1 MRKGITRTQFFML
14 SFFLF
19 SMFLGAG
26 NIIFAPPLGQA
37 AGSNTW
43 IAMSGFLI
51 TGVGLVLAAIYALSI
66 SGEKVDDL
74 AARSGKRFAVFYSVL
89 LFLCLGPL
97 FVIPRT
103 AAVVYEISI
112 NPLLSENL
120 KQPFWPLFI
129 FSLFFISSTIHLALE
144 PNKFVARIGRIIT
157 PTFIILLSIIVIKSL
172 ITPIGTFGQ
181 PTGDYIEH
189 AFGRGFTQGYN
200 TMDVL
205 AAFVFGK
212 IFLDAARLAGVQSEK
227 MPSFFVKAGLFT
239 MIALA
244 IVQISLAAMG
254 ASSVSTIGIS
264 QNGGEALPKIVDLLL
279 GQTGVIMLA
288 LVVFLTGWTTAIACL
303 ASVAEYFS
311 RQFPKLN
318 YRAWVIIFGMISL
331 LITNFG
337 LNTILTMALPGLYF
351 LYPISITLM
360 ILIFLNRF
368 FEGRQAVYIGAVSA
382 AGLMGILDG
391 MKSVDLLPENVNTF
405 LTVYVPFYNS
415 GMGWIMIAVAGG
427 IIGWIT
433 FKLTGRGSRRFINH
447 PVT

>member
-1 MRKGITRTQFFML
+1 MRKGITRVQFFML

-37 AGSNTW
+37 AGTHTW

-66 SGEKVDDL
+66 AGEKIDLLAGRVD
-74 AARSGKRFAVFYSVL
+74 KRFAVFYSVL

-103 AAVVYEISI
+103 AAVVFEVSV
-112 NPLLSENL
+112 NPLLPDSL
-120 KQPFWPLFI
+120 KQSFWSLLL
-129 FSLFFISSTIHLALE
+129 FSLFFIGSTIYLSLE
-144 PNKFVARIGRIIT
+144 PSKFVARIGRIIT
-157 PTFIILLSIIVIKSL
+157 PTFIILLGIIVIKSL
-172 ITPIGTFGQ
+172 ATPIGAFGE
-181 PTGDYIEH
+181 PTGDYVEH

-227 MPSFFVKAGLFT
+227 MPSFFIKAGLFT

-244 IVQISLAAMG
+244 LVQISLAAMG
-254 ASSVSTIGIS
+254 ASSVSAIGIS
-264 QNGGEALPKIVDLLL
+264 KNGGEALPQIVYLLL

-288 LVVFLTGWTTAIACL
+288 CVVFLTGWTTAIACL

-311 RQFPKLN
+311 RQFPQFN
-318 YRAWVIIFGMISL
+318 YRGWVIIFGLISL

-351 LYPISITLM
+351 LYPVSITLM

-368 FEGRQAVYIGAVSA
+368 FDGRQAVYVGAVAA
-382 AGLMGILDG
+382 AGLMRVLDG
-391 MKSVDLLPENVNTF
+391 LKSVNLLPAAADAF
-405 LTVYVPFYNS
+405 LSAYIPFYSS
-415 GMGWIMIAVAGG
+415 GMGWIMLAVSGG
-427 IIGWIT
+427 IIGWCY
-433 FKLTGRGSRRFINH
+433 FKLTGQGSRRFENS
-447 PVT
+447 PVS